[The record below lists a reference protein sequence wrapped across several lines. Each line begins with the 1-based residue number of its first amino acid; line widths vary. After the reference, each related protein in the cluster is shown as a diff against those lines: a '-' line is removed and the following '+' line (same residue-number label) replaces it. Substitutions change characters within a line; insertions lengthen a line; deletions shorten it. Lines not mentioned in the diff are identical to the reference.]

1 MGSPARQARICPS
14 GKAMTVDDTVPP
26 KGARWSKPLVLH
38 TVQQVADTLQI
49 SDKQVRR
56 WINAG
61 DLIAHRFGRQLRV
74 ADADLRA
81 FVAQRRIV

>member
-1 MGSPARQARICPS
+1 
-14 GKAMTVDDTVPP
+14 MTADDAVPP
-26 KGARWSKPLVLH
+26 KDARSSRPLVLH
-38 TVQQVADTLQI
+38 TVQQVAETLQV

-56 WINAG
+56 WIASG
-61 DLIAHRFGRQLRV
+61 DLVAHRLGRQLRI